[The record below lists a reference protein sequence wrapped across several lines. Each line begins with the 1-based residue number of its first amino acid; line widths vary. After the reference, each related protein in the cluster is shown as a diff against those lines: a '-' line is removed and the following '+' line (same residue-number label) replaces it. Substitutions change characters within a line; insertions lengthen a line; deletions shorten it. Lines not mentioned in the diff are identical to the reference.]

1 MMQNKRIIIILP
13 AYNEEESVGMVIHH
27 IKRHIPFAD
36 VLVVNDGS
44 MDSTSKIAQ
53 DKGAFVIDLPFN
65 LGIGAAMQTGYKFAY
80 RHGYDIAVQ
89 CDADGQ
95 HPPYLINYLVS
106 QLVEEDADIIVGSR
120 FLKKYSYKSSIP
132 RQVGI
137 ALFSWLLSAI
147 TRTKLTDTTCGF
159 RALNKN
165 AIRYFSAYY
174 PCDYPEVEA
183 LVLAHRVGLKIKEVP
198 IKIYRRKQGISSIG
212 FLGSFY
218 YTLKVFLAII
228 IDLFEEVP
236 YRKEL

>member
-1 MMQNKRIIIILP
+1 MSQNKRIIVIIP
-13 AYNEEESVGMVIHH
+13 AYNEEESVGMVIGH
-27 IKRHIPFAD
+27 IHKHAPFAD

-44 MDSTSKIAQ
+44 TDSTSKVAQ
-53 DKGAFVIDLPFN
+53 GKGAFVIDLPFN

-80 RHGYDIAVQ
+80 RQGYDIAIQ

-95 HPPYLINYLVS
+95 HPPYLIKYLIS
-106 QLVEEDADIIVGSR
+106 QLKEDNVDIIVGSR
-120 FLKKYSYKSSIP
+120 FLKKYTYKSSIP

-137 ALFSWLLSAI
+137 VLFSLLLSLI
-147 TRTKLTDTTCGF
+147 TKTKLTDTTCGF

-165 AIRYFSAYY
+165 AIKYFSEYY

-183 LVLAHRVGLKIKEVP
+183 LVLAHRTGLKIKEVP
-198 IKIYRRKQGISSIG
+198 IKIYRRKGGASSIG
-212 FLGSFY
+212 FFNSFY
-218 YTLKVFLAII
+218 YTLKVFLAVI

>member
-1 MMQNKRIIIILP
+1 MNKRILAILP
-13 AYNEEESVGMVIHH
+13 AFNEEVSIGMVIDH
-27 IKRHIPFAD
+27 INKHAPNAD

-44 MDSTSKIAQ
+44 TDSTSKVAQ
-53 DKGAFVIDLPFN
+53 NKGAFVIDLPFN

-80 RHGYDIAVQ
+80 RQGYDIAIQ

-95 HPPYLINYLVS
+95 HPPYLINYLIS
-106 QLVEEDADIIVGSR
+106 QLAKVNADIIVGSR

-137 ALFSWLLSAI
+137 ALFSQLLSLI

-165 AIRYFSAYY
+165 ALRYFSAYY

-183 LVLAHRVGLKIKEVP
+183 LVLAHRAGLKIKEVP
-198 IKIYRRKQGISSIG
+198 IKLYRRKGGVSSIG

-218 YTLKVFLAII
+218 YTFKVFLAVI
-228 IDLFEEVP
+228 IDLFEEMP